1 MSSSLDFQI
10 NQQYL
15 NTQNINTDNLN
26 ALNLSST
33 LNQQYN
39 ALDPSQQLNLTGTTM
54 IVVGQSLEEVASSS
68 MVQNGID
75 DHAEKLGGQQGEMFE
90 MNAQFELSTLQS
102 LGSQLCNE
110 GGMLKVEAAGNPVS

>member
-26 ALNLSST
+26 AQNLSST
-33 LNQQYN
+33 INQQYN
-39 ALDPSQQLNLTGTTM
+39 SLDSSQQLNVTGTAM
-54 IVVGQSLEEVASSS
+54 IVVGQSLEKVASSS

-75 DHAEKLGGQQGEMFE
+75 AHAEQLGGQQGEMFE
-90 MNAQFELSTLQS
+90 MSANMELCTLDS
-102 LGSQLCNE
+102 LGSQLCNQ
-110 GGMLKVEAAGNPVS
+110 GSMLKTDAAGHSVQ